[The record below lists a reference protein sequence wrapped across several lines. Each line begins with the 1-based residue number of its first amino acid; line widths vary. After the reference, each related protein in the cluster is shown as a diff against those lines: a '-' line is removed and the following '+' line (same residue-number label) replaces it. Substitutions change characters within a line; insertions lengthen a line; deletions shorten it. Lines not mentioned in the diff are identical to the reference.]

1 MPPVFWAIIILFLSL
16 TPSHEMPETNIWE
29 FLSFDKLAHLFFY
42 TLLSLQLIIAFKKQN
57 SNSILKHNAILI
69 GFILSLFYGIILETL
84 QYYIYVGRTADLI
97 DIIANLIGAF
107 LGVSLFFII
116 YNQPLKQY

>member
-1 MPPVFWAIIILFLSL
+1 MPPVIWAIIILFLSL

-42 TLLSLQLIIAFKKQN
+42 ALFALQLIIAFKKQN
-57 SNSILKHNAILI
+57 FNSILKHNAILL
-69 GFILSLFYGIILETL
+69 GFILNLFYGIILETL
-84 QYYIYVGRTADLI
+84 QYYMYAGRTADLI